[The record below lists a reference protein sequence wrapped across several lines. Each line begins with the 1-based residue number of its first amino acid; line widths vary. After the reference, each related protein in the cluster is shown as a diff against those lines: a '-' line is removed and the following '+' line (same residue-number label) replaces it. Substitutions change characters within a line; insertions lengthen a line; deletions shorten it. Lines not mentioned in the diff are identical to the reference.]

1 MSVLTAASAA
11 IAHGGAIVA
20 SSSNST
26 STLNDVE
33 PGVLGFLV
41 VAAMGVAL
49 VFLLKSMN
57 KQFRKIGPKPED
69 DLMDLTELAELA
81 KSADDEAEETTPE
94 NVVPGEVLPGDARER
109 ATKAT
114 GTASRPAGSKRRAD

>member
-1 MSVLTAASAA
+1 M
-11 IAHGGAIVA
+11 
-20 SSSNST
+20 
-26 STLNDVE
+26 
-33 PGVLGFLV
+33 LGFLI

-69 DLMDLTELAELA
+69 DLMDLTELAGLV